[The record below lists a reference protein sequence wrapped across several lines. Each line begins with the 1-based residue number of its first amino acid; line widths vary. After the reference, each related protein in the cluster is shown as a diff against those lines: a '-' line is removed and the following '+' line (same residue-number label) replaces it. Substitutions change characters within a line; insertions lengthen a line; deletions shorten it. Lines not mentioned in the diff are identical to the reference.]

1 MAAATRVAHTP
12 VDRMG
17 RAMPSS
23 TEPVSW
29 RKIEDKVLEADLRE
43 WAARQE
49 GKTLL
54 QQQSK
59 AIEVNLDVEKYE
71 ARLQSTSADDPD
83 LVKLEAKLRKLR
95 LQQEYLNELP
105 PPQAARSRPGGS
117 VEESGAGESNEA
129 APVMVMDVASS
140 GRTSSKKGS
149 SLCSVS

>member
-1 MAAATRVAHTP
+1 MLQVGSIKLTETEAKSHFASWCVSSAPLILGYNLADEAASS
-12 VDRMG
+12 
-17 RAMPSS
+17 RAQ
-23 TEPVSW
+23 
-29 RKIEDKVLEADLRE
+29 KIVGCR
-43 WAARQE
+43 
-49 GKTLL
+49 
-54 QQQSK
+54 K